1 MPIKLRAPALP
12 GAVRMACARNAARA
26 VAASVGVAV
35 VALLAPAPLYA
46 QSYPTKPMR
55 LVVPYAPG
63 AITDIA
69 ARLIAER
76 MSPLLGQQMVVE
88 NRGGAG
94 TRIGMQH
101 VASSAPDGYTL
112 LFANSITHGTMPA
125 MSKSLAFDPVKD
137 FAPIVM
143 LFGYA
148 SMLVCNAQGP
158 VASVA
163 EMIVYAKKNPGKL
176 TSATAGPGSGHH
188 MSGSLFTSMTGTEI
202 THVHYKGG
210 APGLQDVLAGTVNC
224 IYGDG
229 AAKPHVEAG
238 RLRALATTGT
248 QPDPRF
254 PGVPTMDAAGV
265 KGFNMT
271 WWQGIVAPAGTPP
284 EVIARL
290 NTAANEALKDAALQK
305 RAYDMGLDV
314 FGGTPEQLGRQVRDD
329 IAKFAKIV
337 KDANIPL
344 E

>member
-1 MPIKLRAPALP
+1 MQMRFFAQ
-12 GAVRMACARNAARA
+12 GARVVLCAA
-26 VAASVGVAV
+26 VAA
-35 VALLAPAPLYA
+35 ALATGQLSSAFA
-46 QSYPTKPMR
+46 QSYPNRPVR
-55 LVVPYAPG
+55 LVVPYVPG

-76 MSPLLGQQMVVE
+76 MSPLLGQQVVVE

-94 TRIGMQH
+94 TRIGVQH
-101 VASSAPDGYTL
+101 VATAAADGYTL

-125 MSKSLAFDPVKD
+125 MSKSLSFDPVKD
-137 FAPIVM
+137 FAPVVM

-148 SMLVCNAQGP
+148 SILVCNTQTPLASIAQ
-158 VASVA
+158 
-163 EMIVYAKKNPGKL
+163 MIDYAKKNPGKL

-238 RLRALATTGT
+238 RLKALATTGA

-271 WWQGIVAPAGTPP
+271 WWQGVVAPAGTPP

-290 NTAANEALKDAALQK
+290 NATANEALKDAGLQK
-305 RAYDMGLDV
+305 RAYDMGLNG

-329 IAKFAKIV
+329 LTKFAKIV
-337 KDANIPL
+337 KEANIPL